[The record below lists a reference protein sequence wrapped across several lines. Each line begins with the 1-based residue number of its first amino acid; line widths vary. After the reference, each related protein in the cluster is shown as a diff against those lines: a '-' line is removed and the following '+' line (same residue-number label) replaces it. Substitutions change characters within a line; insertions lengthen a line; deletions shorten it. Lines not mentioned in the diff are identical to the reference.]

1 MRYVL
6 AGASG
11 FLGRALRARLTRAGH
26 EVTRLVRR
34 EPRGPDEVQWDPARG
49 RLDGR
54 VLEGAD
60 AVVNLAGASIGRI
73 PWTRSYR
80 ETLVSSRVDTTG
92 TLAREL
98 ANLSDPPVFVVQS
111 ASGYYGK
118 ERGDDELDED
128 SPPGTGFLADLVHG
142 WEQAAEPAE
151 RAGVR
156 VVWLRTAVVLDR
168 SGGIF
173 PLMLLPFRFGLGGRL
188 GSGRQFMPLV
198 SLRDWVEVVPF
209 VVERTESH
217 GAYNVTL
224 PEPATNA
231 DLTAAI
237 GAALG
242 RPTPLRVPAPLIR
255 LALGEL
261 SGELVGSVRL
271 RPRRLLAEGFAF
283 RDPDVQ
289 SLVRAGLHQTEPGP
303 A

>member
-11 FLGRALRARLTRAGH
+11 FLGRALQARLTQEGH

-34 EPRGPDEVQWDPARG
+34 APQGSNEVRWDPG
-49 RLDGR
+49 KGVLDRR
-54 VLEGAD
+54 VLENAD

-73 PWTRSYR
+73 PWTESYR
-80 ETLVSSRVDTTG
+80 RTLVSSRVDTTG

-98 ANLSDPPVFVVQS
+98 AALPDPPVFVAQS

-118 ERGDDELDED
+118 ERGDEELDED
-128 SPPGTGFLADLVHG
+128 SAPGTGFLAELVRQ

-168 SGGIF
+168 SGGVF
-173 PLMLLPFRFGLGGRL
+173 PLMLLPFRLGLGGRL

-209 VVERTESH
+209 VVERQESR

-237 GAALG
+237 GSALR
-242 RPTPLRVPAPLIR
+242 RPTVLRVPAPLIR
-255 LALGEL
+255 LGLGEL
-261 SGELVGSVRL
+261 SEELLGSVRL
-271 RPRRLLAEGFAF
+271 RPKRLLAEGFTF
-283 RDPDVQ
+283 RDPDVRA
-289 SLVRAGLHQTEPGP
+289 LVRAALGQS
-303 A
+303 